1 MIEFG
6 VQSLSFQI
14 RIALPLVHQSFVSHK
29 RPANAGGGCKGGSH
43 PHGVHHSLWRLLCGA
58 RRLFCLGS
66 AAKIW
71 VAPCSPN
78 GPQPFCMAIGV
89 GNGGLGRKFSWGK
102 NTYVRR
108 LHFCNR
114 HFFWQQGFLKTQN
127 RGFQVCFLPPQ
138 PCSSLLN
145 GPVCCPQHPV

>member
-1 MIEFG
+1 MIG
-6 VQSLSFQI
+6 
-14 RIALPLVHQSFVSHK
+14 LPQVHMHMPNLLPNPSAPQTPNHVVELHSWVVGGTAK
-29 RPANAGGGCKGGSH
+29 RLPR
-43 PHGVHHSLWRLLCGA
+43 RLLCGA